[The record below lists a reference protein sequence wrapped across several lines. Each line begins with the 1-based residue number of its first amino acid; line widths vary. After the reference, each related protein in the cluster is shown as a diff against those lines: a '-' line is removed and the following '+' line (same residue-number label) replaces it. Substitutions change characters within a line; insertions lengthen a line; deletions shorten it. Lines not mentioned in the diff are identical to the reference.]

1 MKTKLAAYWIPI
13 AAVAAFLL
21 GALLFK
27 GCGAKKEQVTQY
39 LPVNIDS
46 IKATIKPDTIKLPG
60 NQVTRI
66 VRVPV
71 LLSDTATID
80 SLLAQFE
87 GQRDYYEGL
96 IEKLN
101 TPNNWGWD
109 FGSVELPMQTTI
121 YADSI
126 ETPRYFH
133 KWRIEAEGPIKSYTY
148 GILPI
153 CPQPKPIAVKMPK
166 QHRVGPIIGGQ
177 FGGGQILPIYGVQYQ
192 YRFLTAEAAYIPAL
206 SSWQLEAGFTIGI
219 K

>member
-1 MKTKLAAYWIPI
+1 MSTKLSAYWIPI
-13 AAVAAFLL
+13 AAVAAFAL

-27 GCGAKKEQVTQY
+27 GCGAKVETQY
-39 LPVNIDS
+39 LPINLDS
-46 IKATIKPDTIKLPG
+46 LKATIKPDTVTLPG

-71 LLSDTATID
+71 LLSDTGTID
-80 SLLAQFE
+80 SLLAHFGE
-87 GQRDYYEGL
+87 QRDYYEAL

-101 TPNNWGWD
+101 TAEDWGWD

-121 YADSI
+121 FADSV
-126 ETPRYFH
+126 ETSRYFH

-153 CPQPKPIAVKMPK
+153 CPQVQPITVKTPK

-177 FGGGQILPIYGVQYQ
+177 FGGGQILPVYGVQYQ
-192 YRFLTAEAAYIPAL
+192 YRFLTTKAAYIPAL
-206 SSWQLEAGFTIGI
+206 SSLQLEAGFTIGI